1 MNRADGMRKGENE
14 DGYCDDANGDAD
26 IERRF

>member
-1 MNRADGMRKGENE
+1 MNRAEGMRKGENE